1 MGEDSFFSGF
11 QELDTPP
18 ITLRSHGEM
27 YPVAPVP
34 VALDKQFIEVL
45 LPVISRIEQYCCITD
60 GLLNACNS
68 HGEVMGTGIWVYPA
82 PVPLILGFATILL
95 TFERVCCNKWEEMRQ
110 IGQTRSRIVQ
120 ARVDHDSQ
128 N

>member
-60 GLLNACNS
+60 GLLN
-68 HGEVMGTGIWVYPA
+68 
-82 PVPLILGFATILL
+82 TIFIQYFHFQRCYGVTALW
-95 TFERVCCNKWEEMRQ
+95 RYGV
-110 IGQTRSRIVQ
+110 S
-120 ARVDHDSQ
+120 A
-128 N
+128 